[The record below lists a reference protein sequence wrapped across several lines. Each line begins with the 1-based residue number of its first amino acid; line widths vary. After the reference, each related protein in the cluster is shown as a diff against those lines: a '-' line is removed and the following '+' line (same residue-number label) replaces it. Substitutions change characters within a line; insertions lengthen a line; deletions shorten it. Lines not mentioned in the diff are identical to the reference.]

1 MELPNIRQRLSG
13 YRPALRPTV
22 GKRLAGV
29 SVVLRDDVSE
39 PEILLI
45 ERATRAGDPWSG
57 HMAFPG
63 GREDPGDANLE
74 HTAKRE
80 THEEVGFPLDD
91 AHLLGRLDDLSG
103 RAAAA
108 NRMVVSAYVFHAS
121 SPDSLLLEEK
131 EVADAIWVPLTHLAH
146 PENLVHYPMQ
156 YGEHEIVFPGIG
168 MGPGDPRVV
177 WGLTYR
183 FLEIFF
189 EIIGHPLPEHGLPD
203 PEDQTP
209 GS

>member
-1 MELPNIRQRLSG
+1 MELPKIRKRLSA
-13 YRPALRPTV
+13 YRPALRPTM

-29 SVVLRDDVSE
+29 SVVLRDDVTE

-63 GREDPGDANLE
+63 GRADPGDASLE

-80 THEEVGFPLDD
+80 THEEVGVPLDG
-91 AHLLGRLDDLSG
+91 AHMLGRLDDLTG

-121 SPDSLLLEEK
+121 SPDELSLEES
-131 EVADAIWVPLTHLAH
+131 EVADAIWVPLTHLTH

>member
-1 MELPNIRQRLSG
+1 
-13 YRPALRPTV
+13 
-22 GKRLAGV
+22 
-29 SVVLRDDVSE
+29 
-39 PEILLI
+39 
-45 ERATRAGDPWSG
+45 PWSG

-121 SPDSLLLEEK
+121 SPDELLLEEK
-131 EVADAIWVPLTHLAH
+131 EVADAIWVPLTHLTH

-156 YGEHEIVFPGIG
+156 YGEHEIMFPGIG

-189 EIIGHPLPEHGLPD
+189 EIIGHPLPEHGLSD